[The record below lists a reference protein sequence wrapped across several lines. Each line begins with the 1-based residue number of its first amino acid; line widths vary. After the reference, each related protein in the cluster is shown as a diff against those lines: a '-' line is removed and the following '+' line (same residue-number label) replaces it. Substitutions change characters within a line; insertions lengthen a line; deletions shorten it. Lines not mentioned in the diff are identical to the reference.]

1 MRLRTSASLLGIL
14 AALALGLSG
23 CGSQSNIKGALSQAS
38 NTRLSNELSAVSDA
52 VNGTSCGRARNAL
65 ASLDAT
71 ISGLPSATNAKLVGN
86 LRQGA
91 AMLRRLAL
99 KECQGSRPRTTTTSA
114 ATTTTPTSSSPPTTT
129 TTASSTPT
137 TTTTVTQTQTHSQ
150 TNTNTLPGTGSV
162 TSLGSGSTT
171 GTNGG
176 GGLNGGNGQ

>member
-23 CGSQSNIKGALSQAS
+23 CGSQSTIKGALSQSS

-52 VNGTSCGRARNAL
+52 VNGTSCGRARTAL
-65 ASLDAT
+65 ASLDSS

-91 AMLRRLAL
+91 AMLRALAL
-99 KECQGSRPRTTTTSA
+99 KECHGARPTTTSSSSSATTTSSSSSPTTTSSTSTTGTTTTH
-114 ATTTTPTSSSPPTTT
+114 
-129 TTASSTPT
+129 
-137 TTTTVTQTQTHSQ
+137 TQTQTQ
-150 TNTNTLPGTGSV
+150 TQTRSNTNTLPGTGSV

-171 GTNGG
+171 QTNGG
-176 GGLNGGNGQ
+176 GGLGQ